1 MTTTLVTNDAV
12 EFWPPA
18 VKTAPY
24 GLFHHVNWWP
34 DARDEAQD
42 ETDSAV
48 DLQELPNAQ
57 EHYRPG
63 DEGDP
68 LLTALEQG
76 RGWCDS
82 DLDPHADRF
91 LLGGVRF
98 RTFNYGES
106 SSTGTWDGPWCSEPS
121 YPPSQTKGGTRP
133 GFPANYEPVT
143 AWAFDMCDLTPYS
156 YVETQMHAQQWL
168 RLTAPNAVEQALA
181 TRMLSDAGTLP
192 SAVDF
197 TTALG
202 QLEGAIAQTNTVGYI
217 HAAPAL
223 ASAASRS
230 SQLVRHPDGTL
241 TTHLGNVFG
250 VVAPQFRDLVVTV
263 DEGIAELGDLV
274 RRADAAVRVAHLP
287 TIEDR
292 NAARRL
298 VLDLTPPAPTR
309 PAITKNDLARAQ
321 WAAVVADPAKPYS
334 AALSQLL
341 ETHAVVAGQSVSDCL
356 LAVLKRIDAAALS
369 FGAELSA
376 SRRRNQSQARLWR
389 HQRCHADKASGPR
402 RASRAW
408 GCHCHETANITT

>member
-1 MTTTLVTNDAV
+1 MTTTDVVNDAV

-34 DARDEAQD
+34 EARDEAQD

-57 EHYRPG
+57 EHYRPAY
-63 DEGDP
+63 DRTP
-68 LLTALEQG
+68 MLTALEQG

-106 SSTGTWDGPWCSEPS
+106 SSTGTWDGPWCSTPT

-156 YVETQMHAQQWL
+156 FVETQMHAQQWL
-168 RLTAPNAVEQALA
+168 RLTAPIAVEAALA
-181 TRMLSDAGTLP
+181 SRMLTDAGTLP

-202 QLEGAIAQTNTVGYI
+202 QLENAIGQTNTVGYI

-241 TTHLGNVFG
+241 TTHLGNVFVFG
-250 VVAPQFRDLVVTV
+250 GGYVSTLGTTIIATSALYGWRNEPQLRTTV
-263 DEGIAELGDLV
+263 EQ
-274 RRADAAVRVAHLP
+274 RYNTYAAVCEQSYV
-287 TIEDR
+287 IGYEQ
-292 NAARRL
+292 
-298 VLDLTPPAPTR
+298 VLG
-309 PAITKNDLARAQ
+309 
-321 WAAVVADPAKPYS
+321 AAVHAPA
-334 AALSQLL
+334 
-341 ETHAVVAGQSVSDCL
+341 
-356 LAVLKRIDAAALS
+356 
-369 FGAELSA
+369 
-376 SRRRNQSQARLWR
+376 
-389 HQRCHADKASGPR
+389 
-402 RASRAW
+402 
-408 GCHCHETANITT
+408 